1 MKRINP
7 ISRFAGVIILC
18 SAANFCLAQGG
29 LGEIL
34 PDDIAQSADASV
46 LEAEANLFNII
57 KNGVALSIALCEGV
71 EQCTPSVNRAELEQ
85 IISTL
90 DARIDN
96 LGQRYE
102 ASGDATLEGVLVAYA
117 DARDSYTQYL
127 EKLSTMVVEEPE
139 EAVDLFG
146 SGDFFGGAADMSRE
160 FEIFND
166 VDENLTDDVD
176 VEEPL
181 ESESVSEGAAEGAVD
196 E

>member
-1 MKRINP
+1 
-7 ISRFAGVIILC
+7 LC
-18 SAANFCLAQGG
+18 SAATLCLAQGG
-29 LGEIL
+29 LGEVL
-34 PDDIAQSADASV
+34 PDDIAQNADASV

-57 KNGVALSIALCEGV
+57 KKGVALSLALCEGD
-71 EQCTPSVNRAELEQ
+71 EQCIPSVNRAELEQ

-102 ASGDATLEGVLVAYA
+102 SSGDATLEGVLVAYA

-139 EAVDLFG
+139 ETVDLFG
-146 SGDFFGGAADMSRE
+146 SGDFFGGATDMGRE

-166 VDENLTDDVD
+166 VDEDLTDDVD
-176 VEEPL
+176 VEEPPEGEAAPAGTV
-181 ESESVSEGAAEGAVD
+181 ESTVEE
-196 E
+196 